1 MMLEN
6 NENNFKIEIV
16 RLKLRNDEL
25 EKNITEKNTRL
36 KEYASSLASLQGR

>member
-25 EKNITEKNTRL
+25 EKNIAEKNARL
-36 KEYASSLASLQGR
+36 KEYAASLAALQGR